1 MIKSEIMLSILKMD
15 FEAQRN
21 IWNAFAME
29 HKNAGG
35 IEPIAVMG
43 VFNSE
48 VEKYFGDEIDV
59 IKKEFSKLLDV
70 SSINEPLYVT
80 KVFDEFEFYTAG
92 QEILDLLLGRM
103 LAIFADVIW
112 AEQFAKGDYSKSAE
126 MFAKEAG
133 IKLTP
138 KKCISYKKPKVDN
151 LKIDTD
157 LDTEKKPSIDTKDN
171 DVKQSKVV
179 VKAKTNDDGKVA
191 VDIDDNGDKS
201 HYEYD
206 RLDIDNLLKY
216 FIDGP
221 FKMF

>member
-15 FEAQRN
+15 FETQRN
-21 IWNAFAME
+21 VWNAFAME

-35 IEPIAVMG
+35 IEPIAAIG

-48 VEKYFGDEIDV
+48 VEKYFGDEIET
-59 IKKEFSKLLDV
+59 IKKEFSKILDV

-92 QEILDLLLGRM
+92 QELLDLLLGRM
-103 LAIFADVIW
+103 LAIFADDMW
-112 AEQFAKGDYSKSAE
+112 AEQFASGDYSKSAE

-133 IKLTP
+133 IKLPP
-138 KKCISYKKPKVDN
+138 KKCISYKKPNVDKFTIGTN
-151 LKIDTD
+151 LDA
-157 LDTEKKPSIDTKDN
+157 EKKPSVDIKDN
-171 DVKQSKVV
+171 NVKQSKIV
-179 VKAKTNDDGKVA
+179 VKANDDGNGNVV
-191 VDIDDNGDKS
+191 VDIDDNGEKS

-206 RLDIDNLLKY
+206 RLDIDTLLKY
-216 FIDGP
+216 FVDGP

>member
-15 FEAQRN
+15 FETQRN
-21 IWNAFAME
+21 VWNAFAME

-35 IEPIAVMG
+35 IEPIAAMG

-48 VEKYFGDEIDV
+48 VEKYFGDEIEI
-59 IKKEFSKLLDV
+59 IKMEFSKILDT
-70 SSINEPLYVT
+70 SSISEMVYVT

-92 QEILDLLLGRM
+92 QELLDLLLGRM
-103 LAIFADVIW
+103 LAIFADDMW

-133 IKLTP
+133 ITLPP

-151 LKIDTD
+151 LKINTD
-157 LDTEKKPSIDTKDN
+157 LGAEKNPSIDVKDDN
-171 DVKQSKVV
+171 VKQSKIV
-179 VKAKTNDDGKVA
+179 VKAKTVDDGKVA

-206 RLDIDNLLKY
+206 RLDIDTLLKY

>member
-15 FEAQRN
+15 FETQRN

-35 IEPIAVMG
+35 IEPIAAIG
-43 VFNSE
+43 LFRNE
-48 VEKYFGDEIDV
+48 VKKYFGDEIDV
-59 IKKEFSKLLDV
+59 ISKRFSSLGAP
-70 SSINEPLYVT
+70 SINETLYVT

-92 QEILDLLLGRM
+92 QELLDLLLGRM
-103 LAIFADVIW
+103 LAIFADDIW
-112 AEQFAKGDYSKSAE
+112 AEQFAKGNYSKPAE

-157 LDTEKKPSIDTKDN
+157 LDAEKKPSIDTKDN

-191 VDIDDNGDKS
+191 VDIDDNGETS

-206 RLDIDNLLKY
+206 SLDIDTLLKY

-221 FKMF
+221 FKLF

>member
-15 FEAQRN
+15 FETQRN
-21 IWNAFAME
+21 VWNAFAME

-35 IEPIAVMG
+35 IEPIAAMG

-48 VEKYFGDEIDV
+48 VEKYFGDEIET
-59 IKKEFSKLLDV
+59 IKKEFSKILDV

-92 QEILDLLLGRM
+92 QELLDLLLGRM
-103 LAIFADVIW
+103 LAIFADDMW

-133 IKLTP
+133 IKLPP
-138 KKCISYKKPKVDN
+138 KKCISYKKPKED
-151 LKIDTD
+151 KIK
-157 LDTEKKPSIDTKDN
+157 LDTNLDMEKKTSVDVKDN
-171 DVKQSKVV
+171 NVKQSSAKV
-179 VKAKTNDDGKVA
+179 KFKINDDGNVS

-201 HYEYD
+201 HYNFYSYD
-206 RLDIDNLLKY
+206 VDGLLKY

-221 FKMF
+221 FKLF